1 MQGLQGNR
9 MSAILVTGSPSGQPL
24 GTDRQ
29 LQESIRMRSVGLP
42 PSRLRLEMD
51 RRQCGEQLGRRQGA
65 EGGLGLFE
73 EEAGFGFLLFEAL
86 NHLRGS
92 LGQKALVA

>member
-1 MQGLQGNR
+1 LQGLQGNR